1 MRWSIYTIVEGGGC
15 LDTTFVL
22 SANQNSLV
30 IVLSDLQDE
39 RGQLCVF
46 NSFVLTFAYLF
57 VYKFYILVTVHNV
70 LESKFIKTPSL
81 FFLLTLTTFSMR

>member
-1 MRWSIYTIVEGGGC
+1 MLCAGAYTIVEGGWS

-39 RGQLCVF
+39 RGQLSFF
-46 NSFVLTFAYLF
+46 NSFVLTFAYPF
-57 VYKFYILVTVHNV
+57 VYKFYIL
-70 LESKFIKTPSL
+70 SCKFIKMPSL
-81 FFLLTLTTFSMR
+81 FFLLTLTTFSMC